1 MVRFCI
7 KIVVESAWSYAEDS
21 SDFKDKIK
29 ELLRNI
35 TLVTANG

>member
-7 KIVVESAWSYAEDS
+7 KIVVESGWSYVEDS